1 MTHFDFS
8 APADLYLGSDRQTAA
23 AQGPRAFRTTA
34 QALRFALEE
43 AAPVSLKGASLQIG
57 QVSYSNADMA
67 GLYRSADYPFP
78 RKRPQRH
85 KPARFQPASNQWL
98 AG

>member
-1 MTHFDFS
+1 MTHFDYQ

-43 AAPVSLKGASLQIG
+43 AAPVSLKGASLEIG
-57 QVSYSNADMA
+57 DVRYSKADMA
-67 GLYRSADYPFP
+67 ALYRSADYPLP

-85 KPARFQPASNQWL
+85 QPARWQPASTQWA